1 MSLIRSE
8 RADDILVLQLAR
20 GRANALNEELVNELR
35 TAVER
40 AAADPGVRGLVL
52 ASAAPTLFSA
62 GFDVG
67 EVFAYERPRML
78 AFFASFVRVFEH
90 LRTLPKPVLCALA
103 GHAFAGGAILALAAD
118 FRVMGEQALL
128 SVNEVDLAVALPPP
142 MIRALAAHATPELAR
157 SMLLGAEE
165 ITATRALGGG
175 VASEVTPSAD
185 VLAATVR
192 RARMLARK
200 PAEAFAVHKRAL
212 DPLNGVAASEAEIG
226 QTIEAWF
233 SAEGIARRQAL
244 QQRMAERVAAAR
256 PPARSP

>member
-8 RADDILVLQLAR
+8 RAVDVLVLQLAR

-40 AAADPGVRGLVL
+40 AAADPGVRALVL
-52 ASAAPTLFSA
+52 ASATPTLFSA

-67 EVFAYERPRML
+67 EVFAYDRPRML

-118 FRVMGEQALL
+118 FRVMAQQALL
-128 SVNEVDLAVALPPP
+128 SVNEVDLAVSLPPP
-142 MIRALAAHATPELAR
+142 VIRALGAHATPELAR

-165 ITATRALGGG
+165 VTAARALAGG
-175 VASEVTPSAD
+175 VVSEVVPAQD
-185 VLAATVR
+185 VLAATLR
-192 RARMLARK
+192 RARLLGRK
-200 PAEAFAVHKRAL
+200 PPEAFAVHKRAL
-212 DPLNGVAASEAEIG
+212 DPLGGVATSEAEIA
-226 QTIEAWF
+226 QTVDAWF
-233 SAEGIARRQAL
+233 SAEGVARRQAL
-244 QQRMAERVAAAR
+244 QQRMAERVAAAKN
-256 PPARSP
+256 PPRS